1 VIGIAGGG
9 AFGTALAMALPG
21 RVVLWARDPGRV
33 RALRPG
39 VDVTQD
45 LRDLNATHA
54 VLLCVP
60 MQALPAFLVEADLDG
75 KRLIAC
81 CKGIDLTSLKGPS
94 SVIASAC
101 PNSISAVLTGPSF
114 ATDIAAGLPTAL
126 TLACADEAIG
136 IDLQS
141 LLSNATL
148 RLYRTTDVIG
158 AELGGALKNV
168 VAIAAGVVMG
178 AGLGQSAR
186 AALMT
191 RGFAEMQRLALALGA
206 RAETLGGLSGL
217 GDMVLTCTSAQ
228 SRNFRHGQA
237 IGAGQNPDVTV
248 TVEGVATAR
257 AVRDLAARMAIDM
270 PITDTVAALLD
281 DRLSIAQAVQSLLNR
296 PLKQE

>member
-1 VIGIAGGG
+1 MIGIAGGG

-21 RVVLWARDPGRV
+21 RVVLWARDPARV
-33 RALRPG
+33 RTLRPE

-60 MQALPAFLVEADLDG
+60 MQALPAFLAGANLDG

-101 PNSISAVLTGPSF
+101 PNSLPAVLTGPSF

-191 RGFAEMQRLALALGA
+191 RGFAEMQRLAQFPPWAGDRGRSEPGCHSHGRRCRHCPGRARPCRPDGDRYADHRYGCRPAGRPAFHRAGCAKSAEPTFETGVTPCVSPSSAKTNPGA
-206 RAETLGGLSGL
+206 CKCGWT
-217 GDMVLTCTSAQ
+217 
-228 SRNFRHGQA
+228 
-237 IGAGQNPDVTV
+237 I
-248 TVEGVATAR
+248 
-257 AVRDLAARMAIDM
+257 
-270 PITDTVAALLD
+270 
-281 DRLSIAQAVQSLLNR
+281 VQR
-296 PLKQE
+296 I